1 MSIVEDDCLDDEN
14 MEYNHR
20 DESSDER
27 SESGSEAIELIREI
41 FTPKETG
48 TKVNPQRKLFPSP
61 AEEYFTPSKHDKCKR
76 KHTFLQGAPARIK
89 KRGKKS

>member
-1 MSIVEDDCLDDEN
+1 MSTVGEDDRLDDEN
-14 MEYNHR
+14 VEYNHR
-20 DESSDER
+20 DESGDEQ
-27 SESGSEAIELIREI
+27 SEGGGEAIELIREI

-76 KHTFLQGAPARIK
+76 KTYLSSRRSSQN
-89 KRGKKS
+89 